1 MVIKNCGNRA
11 HLNCLVPC
19 RFGFLIMLQL
29 LERTEPFVLVCKRE
43 VNCLEMK
50 ACSDREYMIYSFHW
64 IYTLISIHIQT
75 STTSKS
81 CKFFTQSQSNISS
94 DGDGVILTLEFG
106 LMQDKQNY
114 EKKEFDK
121 HNKDKWLSSS
131 EVKNRD
137 HGLCAD
143 IYM

>member
-1 MVIKNCGNRA
+1 
-11 HLNCLVPC
+11 
-19 RFGFLIMLQL
+19 
-29 LERTEPFVLVCKRE
+29 
-43 VNCLEMK
+43 
-50 ACSDREYMIYSFHW
+50 
-64 IYTLISIHIQT
+64 
-75 STTSKS
+75 
-81 CKFFTQSQSNISS
+81 
-94 DGDGVILTLEFG
+94 
-106 LMQDKQNY
+106 MQDKQNY